1 MINVENIV
9 FNTVA
14 NALRDEFS
22 NIFVSGENIAAPSSF
37 PAATIV
43 EMDNSVYEW
52 SIDSSSPENH
62 AVLMYQVDAY
72 SNKTSGRKAETK
84 KIIAN
89 IDSTMLELGF
99 VRVSCSPMVN
109 IDSSIYRMVA
119 RYRAV
124 GSTKKIIY
132 HSTNRRKLWLTN
144 FQLPAY
150 WSSMRW
156 NPPEAQGRRPVYS
169 NPNIKSHLANLSRQA
184 YR

>member
-84 KIIAN
+84 KIISN

-99 VRVSCSPMVN
+99 VRISCSPMVN

-124 GSTKKIIY
+124 V
-132 HSTNRRKLWLTN
+132 
-144 FQLPAY
+144 
-150 WSSMRW
+150 
-156 NPPEAQGRRPVYS
+156 GRYEEDY
-169 NPNIKSHLANLSRQA
+169 LSFHK
-184 YR
+184 